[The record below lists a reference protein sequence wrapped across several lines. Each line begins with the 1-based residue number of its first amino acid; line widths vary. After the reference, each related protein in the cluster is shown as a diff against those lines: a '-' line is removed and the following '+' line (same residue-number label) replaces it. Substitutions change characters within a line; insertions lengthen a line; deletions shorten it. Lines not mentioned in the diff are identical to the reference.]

1 MRTTFSSGGSYEDEY
16 GYSRAV
22 RVGGQ
27 IFVAGTTAR
36 APQADSPDA
45 YVQAVSALDVIREAL
60 RQAGA
65 SMANVTRTVT
75 YLTSID
81 DVDAV
86 ARAHREVFED
96 IRPAATCVVV
106 ASLMAPNLLVE
117 IQVDAV
123 IEGFFGGGMAV
134 VV

>member
-1 MRTTFSSGGSYEDEY
+1 MRTTFPSGGAYEDHF

-27 IFVAGTTAR
+27 IFVSGTTAR
-36 APQADSPDA
+36 GEHADSPDA
-45 YVQAVSALDVIREAL
+45 YQQAVSALGVIADTLKE
-60 RQAGA
+60 AGA
-65 SMANVTRTVT
+65 SLANVTRTVT
-75 YLTSID
+75 FITSID

-86 ARAHREVFED
+86 ARAHKEVFD
-96 IRPAATCVVV
+96 AIRPAATCVVV
-106 ASLMAPNLLVE
+106 TSLVAPNLLVE

-123 IEGFFGGGMAV
+123 VEGFFQGGMAV